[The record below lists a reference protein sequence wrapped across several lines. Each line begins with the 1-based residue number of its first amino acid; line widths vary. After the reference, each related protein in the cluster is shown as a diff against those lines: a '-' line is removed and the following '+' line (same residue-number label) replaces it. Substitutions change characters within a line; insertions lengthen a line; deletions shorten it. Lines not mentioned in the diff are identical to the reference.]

1 MPTGKM
7 IRLISLPDLRK
18 FQELFSGKGPA
29 ETSSGNDHELIIEL
43 NRDNSPGIE
52 GFVPERDNS
61 GQIDLSHSNRA

>member
-1 MPTGKM
+1 LITSAGIKNTKPDKMHFTGR
-7 IRLISLPDLRK
+7 IP
-18 FQELFSGKGPA
+18 GKGPA

-52 GFVPERDNS
+52 GFVPEGDNS